1 MSFKKDLTKGVAYTA
16 IAKYL
21 NILVSLVVTA
31 ILARLLYPEDFG
43 IIAIATVFIGL
54 ITLLTGSGLSP
65 AIIQRQNLNKSEIE
79 SLFSFTLYLSL
90 IATLI
95 FYFSIPVISKFYNSR
110 ILENICYLLLINVF
124 FSVINIVPNALLFK
138 DKKFKYIAI
147 RTIVVQSSL
156 GILSVI
162 GAYFG
167 LGVYALLVNP
177 IIGSILLFAVSYRCY
192 KIKLRLQF
200 DLLVVREV
208 LPYSIFQVGFNILN
222 FTYRN
227 VDKILIGRYFGMN
240 ELGFYE
246 KSYRLMMLPLENF
259 SNVINPVLHPL
270 LSEYQN
276 TPTFIFDKYK
286 KLTRYFGYV
295 GFILTSFCFVNA
307 NNIVLILFGE
317 KWIPS
322 ISIFRI
328 LSLSIGLQVIQS
340 AVGAVFQ
347 ATGNVKLLF
356 YSGFFSFIITCSAI
370 IVGIICKNIIYLA
383 TFLVIA
389 FFISFF
395 IYHYVLVHNV
405 MRESLWSFLS
415 SLIKPLICGLIMG
428 AVLFFTKVINLTSN
442 IYIEFALSIFITIL
456 SVLIL
461 QRLKLITGFPDIYS
475 LLIKGFKNVKVH
487 R

>member
-1 MSFKKDLTKGVAYTA
+1 MSFKKDLARGVAYTA
-16 IAKYL
+16 VAKYL

-31 ILARLLYPEDFG
+31 VLARLLSPDDFG

-65 AIIQRQNLNKSEIE
+65 AIIQRINLSKFDIE
-79 SLFSFTLYLSL
+79 SLFSFTFYLSI
-90 IATLI
+90 IAILF
-95 FYFSIPVISKFYNSR
+95 FYFSVPVISKFYDSE
-110 ILENICYLLLINVF
+110 ILGNICYLLIINVF
-124 FSVINIVPNALLFK
+124 FSIINIVPNALLFK

-156 GILSVI
+156 GVLSVI
-162 GAYFG
+162 GAYCG
-167 LGVYALLVNP
+167 LGIYALLINP
-177 IIGSILLFAVSYRCY
+177 IIGSILLFVISYRCY
-192 KIKLRLQF
+192 KIRLRLQF
-200 DLLVVREV
+200 DLFVVREV
-208 LPYSIFQVGFNILN
+208 LPYSVFQVCFNILN

-227 VDKILIGRYFGMN
+227 VDKLLIGRYFGMN

-276 TPTFIFDKYK
+276 TPTYIFDKYK
-286 KLTRYFGYV
+286 ILTGYFGYV
-295 GFILTSFCFVNA
+295 GFILTSFCFINA
-307 NNIVLILFGE
+307 SDIVLILFGE

-347 ATGNVKLLF
+347 ATGKVKLLF
-356 YSGFFSFIITCSAI
+356 YSGLFSFIITCGAI
-370 IVGIICKNIIYLA
+370 VAGIICKNINYMA
-383 TFLVIA
+383 TFLVIS

-395 IYHYVLVHNV
+395 IYHYILVHKV
-405 MRESLWSFLS
+405 MGERLWSFLS
-415 SLIKPLICGLIMG
+415 SLYKPVLCGLIIG
-428 AVLFFTKVINLTSN
+428 ILLYLTKLTNITNN
-442 IYIEFALSIFITIL
+442 IYIEFSLSIIITGLSIL
-456 SVLIL
+456 LL

-475 LLIKGFKNVKVH
+475 LLIKKIRNVKVH
-487 R
+487 N